1 MPENFI
7 ERPRKNEKYEAIQ
20 YVKGLLT
27 KAREDN
33 RNEDIEKLED
43 LVRLL
48 HTKKYG
54 LVWEEHAEIV
64 EEEMKTKIPVFVEE
78 TDRKIVGNPESE
90 DYNFLLEGD
99 NLHSLHLLEKTHAG
113 KIDVIYIDP
122 PYNTGSKDFKYN
134 DKFVDKNDSFSHS
147 KWLSFMERRLRI
159 ARDLLSPE
167 GVIFVSIGDDENATL
182 KLLMDD
188 IFGESNYLNQ
198 ISVKTKQAAG
208 ASGGG
213 EDKKL
218 KKNIEYLL
226 VYTKFT
232 DTAPIMNTVYKKT
245 EISKLIEFY
254 KQNGISWKYT
264 SVIVDRGDKIY
275 YDSTIDGD
283 GNEIKIYKRE
293 NVVFKSVG
301 RLAKDEG
308 VTEKEIYEKYF
319 NDIFVTAM
327 PQSSIRP
334 RVLEK
339 IGQKNLSKESV
350 FSIEYVPKTG
360 RNKGK
365 LYEQF
370 YKGEKL
376 RLFAWFSDVAE
387 KIDGKVFKKDIE
399 GTLWDGINLN
409 NLSKEGGVS
418 FDNGKKPLDLLDRIF
433 KMYPSSS
440 LTILDFFA
448 GSGSTGHA
456 VAQLNEEDGGN
467 RKFILCTNNENKICE
482 EVTYKRL
489 ANIQEELPHNLKY
502 FKTDFVDKTEFPDF
516 TLESELLNY
525 ITPLVE
531 LEFGID
537 ISNPSVQIILTEEH
551 LEELLQNH
559 ELQAGST
566 LFIHP
571 DVFLDTKE
579 WEQLSE
585 LRISLQEI
593 PDYFFGKELWS

>member
-1 MPENFI
+1 MSQDFI
-7 ERPRKNEKYEAIQ
+7 ERPHKNEKEGAIA
-20 YVKGLLT
+20 YVQELL
-27 KAREDN
+27 KQAREDR
-33 RNEDIEKLED
+33 RNEDVDKLEN
-43 LVRLL
+43 LIRLL
-48 HTKKYG
+48 NTKKYG
-54 LVWEEHAEIV
+54 LVWEEHAEMV
-64 EEEMKTKIPVFVEE
+64 EEEMKTKIPVFVEDE
-78 TDRKIVGNPESE
+78 TKKIVGNPESE

-99 NLHSLHLLEKTHAG
+99 NLHSLHLLKKTHAG

-188 IFGESNYLNQ
+188 IFGEGNYLNQ

-232 DTAPIMNTVYKKT
+232 DTAPVMNTVYKKT
-245 EISKLIEFY
+245 EISKLIESY
-254 KQNGISWKYT
+254 KQNGVSWKYT

-275 YDSTIDGD
+275 YDSTVDGD

-334 RVLEK
+334 RILEK

-387 KIDGKVFKKDIE
+387 KIDGEVFKKDIE

-448 GSGSTGHA
+448 GSGSTGH
-456 VAQLNEEDGGN
+456 VVTQLNKEDGGN
-467 RKFILCTNNENKICE
+467 RKFILCTNNENNICE
-482 EVTYKRL
+482 KVTYKRL
-489 ANIQEELPHNLKY
+489 ENIQGEVPHNLKY
-502 FKTDFVDKTEFPDF
+502 FKTDFVVKEQFPDV
-516 TLESELLNY
+516 TLEYELLNY
-525 ITPLVE
+525 VKPLVE
-531 LEFGID
+531 LEFGVD
-537 ISNPSVQIILTEEH
+537 ISNPKVQVILTEEQ
-551 LEELLQNH
+551 LDEMAESDFIEN
-559 ELQAGST
+559 ST

-571 DVFLDTKE
+571 EIFFDEKQERILRDKNITK
-579 WEQLSE
+579 
-585 LRISLQEI
+585 QEI
-593 PDYFFGKELWS
+593 PHYYFGKDIWS

>member
-1 MPENFI
+1 MSQDFI
-7 ERPRKNEKYEAIQ
+7 ERPHKNEKEGAIA
-20 YVKGLLT
+20 YVQELL
-27 KAREDN
+27 KQAREDR
-33 RNEDIEKLED
+33 RNDDVEKLEN
-43 LVRLL
+43 LIRLL
-48 HTKKYG
+48 NTKKYG
-54 LVWEEHAEIV
+54 LVWEEHAELV
-64 EEEMKTKIPVFVEE
+64 EEEMKTRIPVFIEDE
-78 TDRKIVGNPESE
+78 TKKIVGNPESE

-99 NLHSLHLLEKTHAG
+99 NLHSLHLLKKTHAG
-113 KIDVIYIDP
+113 MIDVIYIDP
-122 PYNTGSKDFKYN
+122 PYNTGSKDFEYN

-167 GVIFVSIGDDENATL
+167 GVVFVSIGDDENADL
-182 KLLMDD
+182 KLLMDE

-218 KKNIEYLL
+218 KKNIEYIL
-226 VYTKFT
+226 VYTKFI
-232 DTAPIMNTVYKKT
+232 DTAPVMNTVYKKT
-245 EISKLIEFY
+245 EISKLIENY
-254 KQNGISWKYT
+254 KKNGVSWKYT
-264 SVIVDRGDKIY
+264 SVIVDRGDKLY
-275 YDSTIDGD
+275 YDSTVDGD

-301 RLAKDEG
+301 KLVKEEG

-334 RVLEK
+334 RVLSK
-339 IGQKNLSKESV
+339 IGHENLSKESV

-360 RNKGK
+360 RNKGR

-370 YKGEKL
+370 YKGKKL

-387 KIDGKVFKKDIE
+387 KIDDEVFKKDIE

-409 NLSKEGGVS
+409 NLSKEGGIP
-418 FDNGKKPLDLLDRIF
+418 FDNGKKPLDLLNRIF
-433 KMYPSSS
+433 KMYPSSLS
-440 LTILDFFA
+440 TILDFFA

-456 VAQLNEEDGGN
+456 VAQLNKEDGGN
-467 RKFILCTNNENKICE
+467 RKYILCTNNENNICE

-489 ANIQEELPHNLKY
+489 TNIQEELPHNLKY
-502 FKTDFVDKTEFPDF
+502 FKTDFVVKEEFPDV
-516 TLESELLNY
+516 TLEYELLNY
-525 ITPLVE
+525 VTPLVE
-531 LEFGID
+531 LEFGVD
-537 ISNPSVQIILTEEH
+537 ISNPKVQVILSEEQ
-551 LEELLQNH
+551 LDNMKESDFIDN
-559 ELQAGST
+559 ST

-571 DVFLDTKE
+571 EVFFDSKQERILREKNITK
-579 WEQLSE
+579 
-585 LRISLQEI
+585 QEI
-593 PDYFFGKELWS
+593 PDYYFGKDIWS